1 MEPTAHAPV
10 EAPEQSVDVRPW
22 RAFRASVIWTLFLL
36 LLGSIVHA
44 TESSLACPD
53 WPTCFGTMVPEMS
66 GGIFWE
72 HLHRLVAGGL
82 VLIWGAGTWFA
93 FRSEGVSRPV
103 RAAAA
108 TGLVLLIVQSIFG
121 GLTVLMQLPDAVST
135 THLSLAFLFL
145 GLAVWTWVWSS
156 PHPTRPAPTTPPII
170 RATVVAATLVFL
182 QSVLGAAVRHTDS
195 GLACPDVPLC
205 LGEWVPPLEQWPIAV
220 HYGHRVFAMIVGVA
234 VLAVA
239 IQGVRRSAAPGL
251 HKAASVLV
259 VGQILLGF
267 LSVWSFLAVWA
278 VSLHTLFAASLLA
291 CLIGAASVDA
301 RSRARSEASAPASA
315 LTGSGIA

>member
-1 MEPTAHAPV
+1 MEPTAHAPA
-10 EAPEQSVDVRPW
+10 EAPKLPADVRPW

-82 VLIWGAGTWFA
+82 VLIWAAGTWFA
-93 FRSEGVSRPV
+93 FRSEGVSRTV
-103 RAAAA
+103 RAAALA
-108 TGLVLLIVQSIFG
+108 GLVLLIVQSIFG

-145 GLAVWTWVWSS
+145 ALAVWTWVWSS
-156 PHPTRPAPTTPPII
+156 PHPARPAQSSEPITRPTLL
-170 RATVVAATLVFL
+170 ATALVFL

-220 HYGHRVFAMIVGVA
+220 HYGHRVFAMIVGAA
-234 VLAVA
+234 VLVVA

-251 HKAASVLV
+251 HKLAAVLV
-259 VGQILLGF
+259 VAQILLGF

-291 CLIGAASVDA
+291 CLVGAASIDA
-301 RSRARSEASAPASA
+301 RSRGRREDAADPPALAS
-315 LTGSGIA
+315 SGVA